1 MHLPDPPTAVWL
13 DPASGGT
20 EIGTVPVAAVVYDP
34 TRRRAGDA
42 ALLDVLDSLSRR

>member
-20 EIGTVPVAAVVYDP
+20 EIGRVPVAALVYDP
-34 TRRRAGDA
+34 TRRRAVDG
-42 ALLDVLDSLSRR
+42 ALLGVLDSLSRR